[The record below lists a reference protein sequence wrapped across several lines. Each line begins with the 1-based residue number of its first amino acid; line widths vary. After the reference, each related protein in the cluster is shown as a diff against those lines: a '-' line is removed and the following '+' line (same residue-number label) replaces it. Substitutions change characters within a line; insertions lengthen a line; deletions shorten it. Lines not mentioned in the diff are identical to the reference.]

1 MKLRRAS
8 VIAALALAILGTVM
22 PAVGSFATSNPGSLP
37 QTGAEPSFG
46 APLTHQMQILATA
59 IKTDSSTLGET
70 VFFPGTAYV
79 NMKTGEIPAPASDY
93 VDRLIA
99 FFKLDL
105 AAYHERL
112 YTRAVTTFV
121 RVRANPADAAWISPG
136 VCENR
141 IGYWH
146 VQGVRLEFIRDSKVV
161 SVAVASLISWRG
173 VWYVVHLGP
182 NVAPWGVGKVDDYS
196 TGFGVPGPGGGC

>member
-1 MKLRRAS
+1 MTRSRAS
-8 VIAALALAILGTVM
+8 VVAVLTLVLTSTVTF
-22 PAVGSFATSNPGSLP
+22 ATASFASTNPGSLP
-37 QTGAEPSFG
+37 QTTTEPSFA
-46 APLTHQMQILATA
+46 APLTHQMQTLATA
-59 IKTDSSTLGET
+59 IRTDSPTLGET
-70 VFFPGTAYV
+70 VFFPSAAYI
-79 NMKTGEIPAPASDY
+79 NMKTGEIPSPASDY

-105 AAYHERL
+105 VAYHQRL
-112 YTRAVTTFV
+112 YSGAMTTFV

-173 VWYVVHLGP
+173 LWYVVHLGP
-182 NVAPWGVGKVDDYS
+182 NIAPWGVGKVDGYS
-196 TGFGVPGPGGGC
+196 PGGGVPGPGGGC

>member
-1 MKLRRAS
+1 M
-8 VIAALALAILGTVM
+8 AA
-22 PAVGSFATSNPGSLP
+22 
-37 QTGAEPSFG
+37 
-46 APLTHQMQILATA
+46 QMRKLATA
-59 IKTDSSTLGET
+59 IRTDSINLGET
-70 VFFPGTAYV
+70 VFFPRTAYV

-99 FFKLDL
+99 FFRLDL
-105 AAYHERL
+105 AAYHDRL
-112 YTRAVTTFV
+112 FARAVTTYV

-146 VQGVRLEFIRDSKVV
+146 IQGVRLEFIRDSKVV

-173 VWYVVHLGP
+173 IWYVVHLGP
-182 NVAPWGVGKVDDYS
+182 NNAPFNVGKVDDYS
-196 TGFGVPGPGGGC
+196 SGVGVPGPGGGC

>member
-1 MKLRRAS
+1 VNRRCT
-8 VIAALALAILGTVM
+8 LAIAGVALV
-22 PAVGSFATSNPGSLP
+22 VGSILPAAVAAATSNPGELP
-37 QTGAEPSFG
+37 QTTAEPSF
-46 APLTHQMQILATA
+46 ATPLTHQMQILATA
-59 IKTDSSTLGET
+59 IKTDSPNLGET
-70 VFFPGTAYV
+70 VFFPSAAYV

-99 FFKLDL
+99 FYKLDL
-105 AAYHERL
+105 EAYQERL
-112 YTRAVTTFV
+112 YTRAKTTFV

-146 VQGVRLEFIRDSKVV
+146 VPGVRLEFIRDSRVV

-182 NVAPWGVGKVDDYS
+182 NVAPWGVGKVDDFS
-196 TGFGVPGPGGGC
+196 SGIGVPGPAGGC